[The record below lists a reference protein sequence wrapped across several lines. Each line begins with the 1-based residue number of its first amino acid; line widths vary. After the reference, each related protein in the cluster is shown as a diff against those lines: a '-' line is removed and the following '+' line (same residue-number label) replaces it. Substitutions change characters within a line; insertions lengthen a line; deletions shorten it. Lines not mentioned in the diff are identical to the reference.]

1 MNRAPLP
8 SELPNEDRRKLLIGL
23 AFLGTATIAAA
34 RRPNQDIDYL
44 GKQKLEDIVPKTIGK
59 WQFETAS
66 GLVVPTEDQLANA
79 VYSNMLTR
87 VYSSGEGPPVMLLVA
102 QSGSQTGVIQI
113 HRPEVCYPATGF
125 TLSPI
130 RPYSIDLANR
140 SIVANSLEAVN
151 GQRDEDILYW
161 TRIGDHLPSSW
172 AEQRLAVARDNLNR
186 KVPDAALV
194 RLSTIGMERNAAE
207 AMLGQFARTMLGSMT
222 PSARRV
228 LVGPS

>member
-1 MNRAPLP
+1 MLGI
-8 SELPNEDRRKLLIGL
+8 RKRQPPPFGGIH
-23 AFLGTATIAAA
+23 
-34 RRPNQDIDYL
+34 IDDD
-44 GKQKLEDIVPKTIGK
+44 KD
-59 WQFETAS
+59 
-66 GLVVPTEDQLANA
+66 
-79 VYSNMLTR
+79 
-87 VYSSGEGPPVMLLVA
+87 
-102 QSGSQTGVIQI
+102 IQI

-194 RLSTIGMERNAAE
+194 RLSTVGMERNAAE